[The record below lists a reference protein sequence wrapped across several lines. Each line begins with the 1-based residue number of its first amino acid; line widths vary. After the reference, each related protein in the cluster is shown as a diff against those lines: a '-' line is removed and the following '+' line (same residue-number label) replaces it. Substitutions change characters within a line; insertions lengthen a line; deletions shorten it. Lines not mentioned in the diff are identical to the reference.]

1 MASRLVLV
9 AAAEAAPRPAPDARV
24 VVLDTAWT
32 PGPGDRA
39 DLVPL
44 RPAVAAALER
54 EDLIDRAID
63 LVDAWAARLALPER
77 STFRGVSWWPRR
89 EAWKWL
95 LGSLQ
100 WRAILDEALRDAAAA
115 GVAIDELVVP
125 PGDEAL
131 TRAAAALAAER
142 GLRATLGAGDGPA
155 GSAADDDPGGA
166 PPADAASA
174 AAAAATVASG
184 LGDRVLWRLGRHPRQ
199 VRKHELDRRA
209 ASLATRAELLAG
221 AGAGRLLVI
230 TVPRVHQ
237 RVGGRDAPLVDPFLG
252 PVVDRLRG
260 TRLDP
265 ITVALGLDRG
275 DDAAWPA
282 IEADERLLAEAF
294 LPARWSTPGDDTA
307 AAGAAES
314 IGRALDE
321 VTPADADG
329 GGLGHLGAS
338 LLEEVRRD
346 ARTLLAARVRKA
358 LRFERFLRELR
369 PAGLLLYNEYGR
381 LDWLAGA
388 RWAGVPV
395 VAVQHGII
403 IPGHVGYRHARHP
416 GLVLPARTCVFGP
429 YEAGV
434 LRDHGGYAPGE
445 VLVTGSPRLAAGV
458 DAASA
463 GPGDRLPAGT
473 PAPPGVPV
481 DDAAPG
487 VTVDDAARARERDD
501 VRRELGVA
509 DGDRLLVISTTRDP
523 DLRRFHQD
531 HAFARL
537 LGGPLP
543 GVHLVFKQHPAEPDR
558 GDYERLVAGLARA
571 GGHPPPPVSVVRDV
585 DLYRLLRAA
594 DAHLGLYS
602 TVLTDAVVAG
612 APNLVAMT
620 QARADLLDYVA
631 AGVAAP
637 VRTHADLRAA
647 LEAPPVPD
655 PAARRAFLDDHFLPG
670 DGTARIADAV
680 LAATELEVRG

>member
-63 LVDAWAARLALPER
+63 LVDAWAARLALAER

-95 LGSLQ
+95 VGSLQ
-100 WRAILDEALRDAAAA
+100 WRSILDEVLRDAAAI

-131 TRAAAALAAER
+131 ARAAAALAAEH
-142 GLRATLGAGDGPA
+142 GLQATRDAGEGPA
-155 GSAADDDPGGA
+155 GSAADDPGGD
-166 PPADAASA
+166 PPGVA
-174 AAAAATVASG
+174 AAAASG

-199 VRKHELDRRA
+199 VRKRELDRRA
-209 ASLATRAELLAG
+209 AFLAARAERLAA
-221 AGAGRLLVI
+221 AGGGRLLVI

-237 RVGGRDAPLVDPFLG
+237 RIGGGDAPLVDPFLG

-265 ITVALGLDRG
+265 ITIALGLDRG

-294 LPARWSTPGDDTA
+294 LPARWSTLEDDTA
-307 AAGAAES
+307 AAAAAAA

-321 VTPADADG
+321 VTPADAEG
-329 GGLGHLGAS
+329 GDLGHLGAG

-346 ARTLLAARVRKA
+346 ARTLLAARLRKA

-445 VLVTGSPRLAAGV
+445 VVVTGSPRPAAGV

-463 GPGDRLPAGT
+463 GPRAGLPAGA
-473 PAPPGVPV
+473 PAPAGVPA
-481 DDAAPG
+481 DDAG
-487 VTVDDAARARERDD
+487 RARERDD

-537 LGGPLP
+537 LDGPLP

-571 GGHPPPPVSVVRDV
+571 GGYPPPPVSVVRDV

-612 APNLVAMT
+612 TPNLVAIT
-620 QARADLLDYVA
+620 QARADLLGYVA

-680 LAATELEVRG
+680 LAVTELEVRG

>member
-1 MASRLVLV
+1 VEHLTVASRLVLV

-32 PGPGDRA
+32 PGPDDRA

-44 RPAVAAALER
+44 RPAVASALER

-63 LVDAWAARLALPER
+63 LVDAWAKRLALPEQ

-131 TRAAAALAAER
+131 ARAAAALAEER
-142 GLRATLGAGDGPA
+142 GLRVTRGAGDGTA
-155 GSAADDDPGGA
+155 ASAAADDDPGGA
-166 PPADAASA
+166 PPAA
-174 AAAAATVASG
+174 AAAAAFG
-184 LGDRVLWRLGRHPRQ
+184 LGDRALWRLGRHPRQ
-199 VRKHELDRRA
+199 VRKRELDRRA
-209 ASLATRAELLAG
+209 AFLAARAERLAG

-252 PVVDRLRG
+252 PVVDRLRA

-282 IEADERLLAEAF
+282 IEADERLVAEAF
-294 LPARWSTPGDDTA
+294 LPARWSTPEDDTA
-307 AAGAAES
+307 AAAAAES
-314 IGRALDE
+314 IARALDE
-321 VTPADADG
+321 VAPADADEA
-329 GGLGHLGAS
+329 GLGHLGAG
-338 LLEEVRRD
+338 LLDEVRRD

-434 LRDHGGYAPGE
+434 LRDHGGYAAGE

-458 DAASA
+458 DATSA
-463 GPGDRLPAGT
+463 GPGAGLPPRAGLPRGAGLSAGA
-473 PAPPGVPV
+473 PADV
-481 DDAAPG
+481 
-487 VTVDDAARARERDD
+487 AARARERDD

-509 DGDRLLVISTTRDP
+509 GGDRLLVISTTRDP

-612 APNLVAMT
+612 TPNLVAIT
-620 QARADLLDYVA
+620 QARADLLGYVA

-637 VRTHADLRAA
+637 VRTNADLRAA
-647 LEAPPVPD
+647 MEAPPVPD
-655 PAARRAFLDDHFLPG
+655 PAARRAFLDDHFRPG